1 MSEVDFKSLAKEMSG
16 KQKSSSS
23 ILLLSIITLVA
34 VIMLWAATT
43 ELDNVTRGAGK
54 TISEAQNQLVQ
65 SSEPGVLRR
74 RYFNEGDFVSKGA
87 VLFDIDPVDAK
98 TQLDQAQKRLSSLR
112 IRSTRLKAEIDGT
125 VPNYASELIE
135 AAPSSVS
142 TELALFRARL
152 DDLNAQS
159 QILEQRR
166 LQKLNEIQELKIKYQ
181 TASNGL
187 DLIRRQIKTIE
198 PLVKTGL
205 APETRLITLQ
215 REEETAL
222 GQASSAE
229 SGQNRIQS
237 ALDEID
243 EQFKAEKQAYI
254 TSALTDLSSIESEIS
269 ELDARI
275 PALESRVERTTVRSP
290 VDGVINRINYVTE
303 DAYVNTGD
311 VLLELVPT
319 GSALI
324 VETRV
329 DPKDIA
335 EIVEGQDVKI
345 SLTAY
350 DPSRYGRI
358 DGKVL
363 GVSADALSDTQTGQ
377 QFYLVDV
384 SIDGILYEKDGT
396 EVTILPGMVAS
407 IDVLSGK
414 RTILEYFWQPIARTK
429 DKALRE

>member
-1 MSEVDFKSLAKEMSG
+1 M
-16 KQKSSSS
+16 
-23 ILLLSIITLVA
+23 
-34 VIMLWAATT
+34 
-43 ELDNVTRGAGK
+43 
-54 TISEAQNQLVQ
+54 
-65 SSEPGVLRR
+65 
-74 RYFNEGDFVSKGA
+74 
-87 VLFDIDPVDAK
+87 
-98 TQLDQAQKRLSSLR
+98 
-112 IRSTRLKAEIDGT
+112 
-125 VPNYASELIE
+125 
-135 AAPSSVS
+135 
-142 TELALFRARL
+142 
-152 DDLNAQS
+152 
-159 QILEQRR
+159 
-166 LQKLNEIQELKIKYQ
+166 
-181 TASNGL
+181 
-187 DLIRRQIKTIE
+187 
-198 PLVKTGL
+198 
-205 APETRLITLQ
+205 
-215 REEETAL
+215 
-222 GQASSAE
+222 
-229 SGQNRIQS
+229 
-237 ALDEID
+237 
-243 EQFKAEKQAYI
+243 
-254 TSALTDLSSIESEIS
+254 SSIESEIS

-358 DGKVL
+358 DSKVL

>member
-222 GQASSAE
+222 GQANSAQ

>member
-1 MSEVDFKSLAKEMSG
+1 MSEVDFRSLAKEMSG

-74 RYFNEGDFVSKGA
+74 RYFNEGDYVSKGA

-125 VPNYASELIE
+125 VPNYSSELIE
-135 AAPSSVS
+135 AAPSAVS

-152 DDLNAQS
+152 DDLQAQS

-187 DLIRRQIKTIE
+187 DLIRRQIKTLE

-215 REEETAL
+215 RERETAL
-222 GQASSAE
+222 GQANSAE

-254 TSALTDLSSIESEIS
+254 TSALTDLSSIESEIA

-290 VDGVINRINYVTE
+290 VNGVINRINYVTE

-319 GSALI
+319 GSDLI

-363 GVSADALSDTQTGQ
+363 GVSADALTDTQTGQ
-377 QFYLVDV
+377 EYYLVDV

-396 EVTILPGMVAS
+396 
-407 IDVLSGK
+407 
-414 RTILEYFWQPIARTK
+414 
-429 DKALRE
+429 

>member
-324 VETRV
+324 VETKV

>member
-1 MSEVDFKSLAKEMSG
+1 M
-16 KQKSSSS
+16 
-23 ILLLSIITLVA
+23 
-34 VIMLWAATT
+34 
-43 ELDNVTRGAGK
+43 
-54 TISEAQNQLVQ
+54 
-65 SSEPGVLRR
+65 
-74 RYFNEGDFVSKGA
+74 
-87 VLFDIDPVDAK
+87 
-98 TQLDQAQKRLSSLR
+98 
-112 IRSTRLKAEIDGT
+112 
-125 VPNYASELIE
+125 
-135 AAPSSVS
+135 
-142 TELALFRARL
+142 FRARL

-222 GQASSAE
+222 GQANSAE

>member
-222 GQASSAE
+222 GQANSAE

-303 DAYVNTGD
+303 DAYVNSGD